1 MQPDTSCEEQQ
12 PVPQTQNAYVLARER
27 RSARNRA
34 KGELTRIEAQVA
46 ETEKQ
51 IENTERELARPELQ
65 SDYQQIAA
73 LAETLAERKAEL
85 DTLYQQ
91 WEKAEET
98 LAAFTEE

>member
-1 MQPDTSCEEQQ
+1 MELWFSENHTPDVKLSLRLDRHL
-12 PVPQTQNAYVLARER
+12 Y
-27 RSARNRA
+27 SA
-34 KGELTRIEAQVA
+34 
-46 ETEKQ
+46 
-51 IENTERELARPELQ
+51 Q